1 MMDSAY
7 EHMVKQ
13 MIREQQERDRQMQHQ
28 GWFRR
33 SAAVPAVERYRMA
46 IGGLLISLGTRLQH
60 PTPGPLSAQGEGETR
75 PHLS

>member
-7 EHMVKQ
+7 EHMVRQ

-33 SAAVPAVERYRMA
+33 PAAVPAIERYRME
-46 IGGLLISLGTRLQH
+46 IGGLLISLGTRLQRTSH
-60 PTPGPLSAQGEGETR
+60 GPLPT
-75 PHLS
+75 